1 MESSDEED
9 EGDNSKPAPTGL
21 SKTLNLS
28 QNNFLGLES
37 DSDDEGPVDRAP
49 VQKPASPVQAQD
61 SSEDEGPVDS
71 GPVVSDFDL
80 MMQKRKEENRMKRM
94 KNKKNEGQFISDVDD
109 SINSMMNRM
118 KEAADADKGD
128 FQSRNS
134 ENQRSFFRIEHQ
146 PSTWLP

>member
-1 MESSDEED
+1 MKKMKGTIPSLLLLVCRKHSNFP
-9 EGDNSKPAPTGL
+9 GTY
-21 SKTLNLS
+21 
-28 QNNFLGLES
+28 FLGLES
-37 DSDDEGPVDRAP
+37 DSDDEGPVDRTP

-61 SSEDEGPVDS
+61 SSDDEGPVDS

-128 FQSRNS
+128 FLSQNCKNR
-134 ENQRSFFRIEHQ
+134 RSNLRIEHK
-146 PSTWLP
+146 PTTRLP